1 MYSRI
6 KQAIKILIGKKTESK
21 PDNTEVYVKLGN
33 NSTIIFNRIEIRDDP
48 KKIVLTT
55 GIDCHIEGYFFF
67 ETKNGIVTIGDRT
80 FIGPSTFILINGIS
94 VGSDVLISW
103 GCHFMD
109 NDAHSLDFEKRINDV
124 KDWKRGIAESK
135 PGKYKNWD
143 IIKSDLI
150 TIKDKVWI
158 GFNCII
164 LKGVTIGEGA
174 VVASGSVVTKNVP
187 DYAVVG
193 GNPAVIIKYLKQ
205 S

>member
-6 KQAIKILIGKKTESK
+6 KQAIKILFGRKLELKAGKTEA
-21 PDNTEVYVKLGN
+21 YVKLGN
-33 NSTIIFNRIEIRDDP
+33 NSSIIFNRIEVRDDP
-48 KKIVLTT
+48 QKVVLTT
-55 GIDCHIEGYFFF
+55 GVDCHIEGYFFF
-67 ETKNGIVTIGDRT
+67 ETKNGNVAIGDRT
-80 FIGPSTFILINGIS
+80 FIGPSTFILINGIT

-103 GCHFMD
+103 GCHIMD
-109 NDAHSLDFEKRINDV
+109 NDAHSLDFEKRIDDV
-124 KDWKRGIAESK
+124 RDWKRGIAESK

-143 IIKSDLI
+143 IVKSDLI
-150 TIKDKVWI
+150 KIEDKAWI

-174 VVASGSVVTKNVP
+174 VVAAGSVVTKDVP
-187 DYAVVG
+187 PYTVVG